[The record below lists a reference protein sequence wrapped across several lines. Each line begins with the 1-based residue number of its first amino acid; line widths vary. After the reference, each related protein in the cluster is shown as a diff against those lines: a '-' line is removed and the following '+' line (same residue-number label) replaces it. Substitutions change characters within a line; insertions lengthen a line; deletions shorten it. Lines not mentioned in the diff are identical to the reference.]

1 MHGTQAADDARRQRI
16 TDGYLALQREF
27 HVERE
32 DYGVSG
38 HKYAELVQSV
48 VEAVGAD
55 ELLDYGAG
63 KETLREA
70 LPQYVVH
77 SYDPA
82 IEWLDQDPVPHDVVA
97 CTDVMEHIEPGHE
110 GNVLDH
116 IRSLTRKVVFFQIAC
131 RPATKSLPDG
141 RNAHINL
148 QTPWD
153 WLKLLEAR
161 WRVDNYQNFN
171 DGAMIAVCSVR
182 EDLRTSE
189 ETAP

>member
-1 MHGTQAADDARRQRI
+1 MLGTQDISRRERI
-16 TDGYLALQREF
+16 TEGYLALQKKF
-27 HVERE
+27 HQDRE
-32 DYGVSG
+32 DYGISG
-38 HKYAELVQSV
+38 HKYAELVQAV
-48 VEAVGAD
+48 MEAVPAE

-82 IEWLDQDPVPHDVVA
+82 IEWLDAEPVPHDVVA

-110 GNVLDH
+110 EAVLDH
-116 IRSLTRKVVFFQIAC
+116 VQSLTKKVVFFQIAC
-131 RPATKSLPDG
+131 RPASKDLPDG

-148 QTPWD
+148 KLPWE
-153 WLKLLEAR
+153 WLELLNTR

-171 DGAMIAVCSVR
+171 DGAMIAVCSAR
-182 EDLRTSE
+182 KEKES
-189 ETAP
+189 